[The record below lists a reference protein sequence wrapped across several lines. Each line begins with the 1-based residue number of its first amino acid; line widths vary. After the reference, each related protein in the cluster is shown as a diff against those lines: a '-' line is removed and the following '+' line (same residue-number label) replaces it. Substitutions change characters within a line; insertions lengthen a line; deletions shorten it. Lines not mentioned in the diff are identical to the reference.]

1 MGVKHT
7 MDNPVNTY
15 MLSFNTTDKKLLTLE
30 NADIDAIAFEKIY
43 QEYLIG
49 RVFFV
54 LKIFLIL

>member
-30 NADIDAIAFEKIY
+30 NADIDAIAFEKNISR
-43 QEYLIG
+43 ISNWKS
-49 RVFFV
+49 FFV